1 MCPLTGPGL
10 RAHDHAVR
18 ATLNPMTKHDPH
30 APRVAK
36 KRITGGAHTVH
47 LVLTI
52 CTCGMWGFV
61 WFFHWLFTRSKTT
74 YR

>member
-1 MCPLTGPGL
+1 
-10 RAHDHAVR
+10 
-18 ATLNPMTKHDPH
+18 MTMPHDPGQPPPPYYPP
-30 APRVAK
+30 APTVAK

-52 CTCGMWGFV
+52 CTCGAWGIV
-61 WFFHWLFTRSKTT
+61 WFLHWLFTRSKTT

>member
-1 MCPLTGPGL
+1 
-10 RAHDHAVR
+10 
-18 ATLNPMTKHDPH
+18 MTKHDPH

-47 LVLTI
+47 LILTI
-52 CTCGMWGFV
+52 CTCGLWGFV